1 MGDGCKRT
9 TDYQSVM
16 APWRLRDFHDDDLDQ
31 AISIWEQN
39 RLPGEP
45 SPAFGVS
52 EVVSAARSG
61 QPCVVAFVGDQMVG
75 IAGGLVQGERAWI
88 TMVALSSQWRDRG
101 IGSALLTELELR
113 LHIAGA
119 RRITALLPV
128 TATGTTAMLNSDY
141 EERTG
146 LSYFEKVDRLGASDA
161 GLLSVLGAQVIPRGH
176 WHALAGMEAEKHV
189 IERRI
194 VLPLVEPD
202 AAAEYGV
209 SPPKAVILFGPPG
222 TGKTSFAKAV
232 AGRLGWPF
240 VELFPSRLA
249 TPEVAMAG
257 ALRDAFAALADLE
270 SVLVFIDE
278 VEEIAGS
285 RSGVPTDPAHGV
297 TNELLKLIPAFRQH
311 GERLLVCATNSVRS
325 LDSAILRPG
334 RFDYIIPVGPPDGTA
349 RAAIW
354 GRYLSATVDSVDIA
368 QLVEASAMFTPA
380 DIEFAA
386 RKGSQSAF
394 EREIEFRRGE
404 PARTEDYLAAIADTR
419 PTLTEA
425 MLAEFEEDIAHCTR
439 L

>member
-1 MGDGCKRT
+1 
-9 TDYQSVM
+9 
-16 APWRLRDFHDDDLDQ
+16 
-31 AISIWEQN
+31 
-39 RLPGEP
+39 
-45 SPAFGVS
+45 
-52 EVVSAARSG
+52 
-61 QPCVVAFVGDQMVG
+61 
-75 IAGGLVQGERAWI
+75 
-88 TMVALSSQWRDRG
+88 MVALASRWRDRG
-101 IGSALLTELELR
+101 LGSALLNELEQRLR
-113 LHIAGA
+113 TAGA
-119 RRITALLPV
+119 RRITAMLPPK
-128 TATGTTAMLNSDY
+128 ASGTKALLNSGYD
-141 EERTG
+141 ERTG
-146 LSYFEKVDRLGASDA
+146 LSYFEKVDHLGSADA
-161 GLLSVLGAQVIPRGH
+161 GLLSALGAQVIPRGQ
-176 WHALAGMEAEKHV
+176 WHAMAGMEAEKLV
-189 IERRI
+189 IENRI
-194 VLPLVEPD
+194 VLPLVEPS
-202 AAAEYGV
+202 AAIEYGV

-249 TPEVAMAG
+249 TPGVTMAG
-257 ALRDAFAALADLE
+257 ALRDAFAALADLD

-311 GERLLVCATNSVRS
+311 DNRLLVCTTNSVRS

-334 RFDYIIPVGPPDGTA
+334 RFDYVIPVGPPDATA

-354 GRYLSATVDSVDIA
+354 GRYLASSGSVDIT

-394 EREIEFRRGE
+394 EREIEFRRGD

-419 PTLTEA
+419 PTLTDA
-425 MLAEFEEDIAHCTR
+425 MLAEFEEDISHRTR